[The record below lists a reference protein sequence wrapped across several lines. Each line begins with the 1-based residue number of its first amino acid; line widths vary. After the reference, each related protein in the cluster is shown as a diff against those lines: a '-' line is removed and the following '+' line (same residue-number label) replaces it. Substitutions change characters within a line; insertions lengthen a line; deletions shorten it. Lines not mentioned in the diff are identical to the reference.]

1 MGDEERRMRYKIEAK
16 EWETQGPAMMRRRQE
31 RDIKLKL
38 QKKGNTS
45 AKRTKR
51 EVFLC
56 AGGRKR
62 DGANGI
68 KIKVIEL
75 PETQIYT
82 DSIDHRLK
90 Q

>member
-1 MGDEERRMRYKIEAK
+1 
-16 EWETQGPAMMRRRQE
+16 MRRRQE
-31 RDIKLKL
+31 RDIKLEL
-38 QKKGNTS
+38 QKGNTS

-51 EVFLC
+51 EVYVC
-56 AGGRKR
+56 ACGRER
-62 DGANGI
+62 NGAKGI

-75 PETQIYT
+75 PETQINT

>member
-1 MGDEERRMRYKIEAK
+1 MEGRREEGGRGGDKNEKKNRSERM
-16 EWETQGPAMMRRRQE
+16 
-31 RDIKLKL
+31 
-38 QKKGNTS
+38 GNTS

-51 EVFLC
+51 EVYVC
-56 AGGRKR
+56 VRERDRRSVRACGRER
-62 DGANGI
+62 NGANGI

-75 PETQIYT
+75 PETQINT